1 MPWRKNVVAA
11 FASEVG
17 VNNKFASWSCSGALE
32 DARTRLRKAEAKFG
46 TGGTLSDSD
55 ASSDS
60 DDDDPAGFRRQ
71 ARAAT
76 CKAKAVIA
84 KDVADWQ
91 ATEMAGLES
100 TRLFRAMA
108 PSRSWLKGV
117 RRNLMCDAAGLA
129 PLALMCGVYWPC
141 PETRAGDFSSRR
153 CVCGRKSSRGSLTWA
168 SSSRQRSR
176 GRSRRS
182 RSSNHRGAGDF
193 HHPGLLA
200 SRLFALWVEGPARR
214 STDLSFPGVAG
225 MARPL
230 SSHWRVEPGT
240 RTAPILGHRV
250 VRVRWYPA
258 RFLKF
263 CRRHGGEP
271 HLPATGPTLR
281 SSRNYSSVSA

>member
-1 MPWRKNVVAA
+1 MIKAPTRFRRFCVRWP
-11 FASEVG
+11 
-17 VNNKFASWSCSGALE
+17 
-32 DARTRLRKAEAKFG
+32 RTSPRVYCGEP
-46 TGGTLSDSD
+46 
-55 ASSDS
+55 
-60 DDDDPAGFRRQ
+60 PAGVTRV
-71 ARAAT
+71 RA
-76 CKAKAVIA
+76 
-84 KDVADWQ
+84 D
-91 ATEMAGLES
+91 AGQVN
-100 TRLFRAMA
+100 RGGRVV
-108 PSRSWLKGV
+108 G
-117 RRNLMCDAAGLA
+117 
-129 PLALMCGVYWPC
+129 
-141 PETRAGDFSSRR
+141 RAGGPARP
-153 CVCGRKSSRGSLTWA
+153 GSPAMSHPVHALTLTFLGCPAAAPPRA

-182 RSSNHRGAGDF
+182 RSSNYRGAGDF